1 MAGRPPSSYGS
12 MHSDDEEEEEDEDD
26 FEPPVK
32 HAETKYSKMQ
42 LNYHKKQF
50 EQNKHLR
57 RFL

>member
-32 HAETKYSKMQ
+32 HAETKYSNMQ
-42 LNYHKKQF
+42 LNYHKKHF
-50 EQNKHLR
+50 EQNKHL
-57 RFL
+57 